1 MSHPEIAP
9 EHEFEAAHGLPEL
22 LPAGEKILWQGAPD
36 WRTLA
41 VQVMHVRTLAIYFA
55 AMLLWRGGTVLSDT
69 GSLLAA
75 LVSIAIPT
83 PLALLALGLMTLFAW
98 LTSRTTVYT
107 LTNRRVVM
115 RIGIVLSVTFNL
127 PYRMIESVSLR
138 TDSKGD
144 KRASNANDTGDIALL
159 LAASDKIAYA
169 NLWPHAR
176 PWKVKRPEPMLRAV
190 PQSARV
196 GQLLA
201 TAIGNAPVAATTTR
215 DMTAANDSSVDKS
228 LRHSDPLT
236 A

>member
-1 MSHPEIAP
+1 VNHPETAH

-22 LPAGEKILWQGAPD
+22 LPDGEKILWQGAPD

-41 VQVMHVRTLAIYFA
+41 IQVMHVRTLAIYFA

-144 KRASNANDTGDIALL
+144 KRTKDANGAGDIALL

-176 PWKVKRPEPMLRAV
+176 PWRVKRPEPMLRAV

>member
-22 LPAGEKILWQGAPD
+22 LPDGEKILWQGAPD

-127 PYRMIESVSLR
+127 PYRTIESVSLR
-138 TDSKGD
+138 TDAKGRKD
-144 KRASNANDTGDIALL
+144 ANDTGDIALL

-176 PWKVKRPEPMLRAV
+176 PWRVKRPEPMLRAV

-201 TAIGNAPVAATTTR
+201 TAIGNVPAVAPR
-215 DMTAANDSSVDKS
+215 DMAAANDSSVGPNLGHGDA
-228 LRHSDPLT
+228 LT

>member
-1 MSHPEIAP
+1 MNHPETAH

-22 LPAGEKILWQGAPD
+22 LPHGEKILWQGAPD

-41 VQVMHVRTLAIYFA
+41 IQVMHVRTLAIYFA
-55 AMLLWRGGTVLSDT
+55 AMLLWRGGTVLNDT

-83 PLALLALGLMTLFAW
+83 PLALVALGLMTLFAW

-127 PYRMIESVSLR
+127 PYRTIESVSLR
-138 TDSKGD
+138 TDAKGE

-176 PWKVKRPEPMLRAV
+176 PWRVKRPEPMLRAV

-201 TAIGNAPVAATTTR
+201 TAIGNVPVAATTTR